1 MARPTGRPVRE
12 ELIAAATQLVKSV
25 GVSAFSYGDLA
36 KELGIKA
43 PSIHHHFRTKEDL
56 VTAIAERYRHEFAAA
71 VAEIPGGSAPGRL
84 QAYADLFAS
93 TARSE
98 QLCLC
103 GAVAAEWLSIGDGPR
118 HQVVRFFD
126 DQIEWLEAEI
136 SRGVDDGEFRG
147 DVDISQVARLV
158 LASLEGS
165 MLMSRAGSSPDLAA
179 DMGGALLAMVE
190 VA

>member
-12 ELIAAATQLVKSV
+12 ELIAAATELVKTV
-25 GVSAFSYGDLA
+25 GVSAFSYGNLA
-36 KELGIKA
+36 KQLGIKA

-56 VTAIAERYRHEFAAA
+56 VTAIAERYRHEFAEA
-71 VAEIPGGSAPGRL
+71 VAEIPDGSAPGRL
-84 QAYADLFAS
+84 QAYADLFAR

-118 HQVVRFFD
+118 GEVVRFFD
-126 DQIEWLEAEI
+126 DQVRWLEAEVA
-136 SRGVDDGEFRG
+136 RGVDDGDFRS
-147 DVDISQVARLV
+147 DVESSQMARLV

-165 MLMSRAGSSPDLAA
+165 MLMSRAGSSPDLPSDLGA
-179 DMGGALLAMVE
+179 ALLAMVE
-190 VA
+190 AV